1 MEMNTLIIIH
11 CSFVDTVN
19 SPTLVLRLQREPH
32 LTPLVTV
39 TMQFSSLYPEQPPT
53 ISCQCEDRLLS
64 QKLITC
70 LTELSLQLQGSA
82 MVCAILSQAQEILNQ
97 QGSMEGM

>member
-19 SPTLVLRLQREPH
+19 SPTLVVRLQREPH

-39 TMQFSSLYPEQPPT
+39 IMQFSSLYPGQPPT

-64 QKLITC
+64 RKLVTC

-82 MVCAILSQAQEILNQ
+82 MVCEILSQAQEILNQ
-97 QGSMEGM
+97 QGSIERM